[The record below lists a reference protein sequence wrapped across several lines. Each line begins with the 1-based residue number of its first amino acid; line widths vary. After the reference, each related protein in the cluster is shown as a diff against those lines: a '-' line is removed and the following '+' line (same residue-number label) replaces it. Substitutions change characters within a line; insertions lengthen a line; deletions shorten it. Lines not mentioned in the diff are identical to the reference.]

1 MPTLHLVVDEL
12 VPVGKF
18 RFRIRMWRQ
27 SGGPPL
33 VLSSQVPGHPPLDW
47 YSAYLAN
54 LELRNFVGYS
64 LPIPVFFELSVW
76 EQQTRAFRVRFET
89 IGHDLRPILQ
99 NPTHTQ
105 LKPSAVKQLFGVTLD
120 VRL

>member
-12 VPVGKF
+12 VPVDQF
-18 RFRIRMWRQ
+18 RFRVRIWRQ
-27 SGGPPL
+27 AGFPPV
-33 VLSSQVPGHPPLDW
+33 VLSSQVRGHPPPDW

-54 LELRNFVGYS
+54 LVLRNFLGYA

-89 IGHDLRPILQ
+89 IGHELRPILQ

-105 LKPSAVKQLFGVTLD
+105 LKPSAVEQLFGVTLD
-120 VRL
+120 ILL